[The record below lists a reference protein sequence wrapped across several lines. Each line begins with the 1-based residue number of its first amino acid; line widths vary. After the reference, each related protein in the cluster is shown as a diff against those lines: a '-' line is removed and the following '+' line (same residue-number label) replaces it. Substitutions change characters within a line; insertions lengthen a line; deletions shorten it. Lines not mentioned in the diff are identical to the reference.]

1 MRWLLL
7 ISILMLGACA
17 NEHDVT
23 LPTSWVRVDRQPTNS
38 ELLNIDILY
47 CKDEMQDLNE
57 QTVGKVEKSA
67 MVRDFVS
74 CMRDR
79 GYVQVKS

>member
-7 ISILMLGACA
+7 ISILLLGACA
-17 NEHDVT
+17 GNDMT
-23 LPTSWVRVDRQPTNS
+23 LPTAWVRADRQPTNS

-47 CKDEMQDLNE
+47 CKDETQDVNE
-57 QTVGKVEKSA
+57 ATVGKVEKSA
-67 MVRDFVS
+67 VVGDFVS